1 MIPPRW
7 TVGIAVG
14 PPRTRCP
21 HDAARPGYL
30 DRSRAPPQAAAA
42 VARGEKIA
50 SGFGGDQGFSHGY
63 PAYMTEAVLR
73 LSLRCDRTAPRRT
86 REALDLIDWITS
98 IREDAKAR
106 RDRADHRCHYAF
118 GRHQQRADQ
127 GHGNAAPRSVDD
139 LGTPSSRFGSGSAV
153 PSKRSRATPAR
164 PANSRSNCAPM
175 ADRTCRRQSRR
186 GRFLRRPLGEP

>member
-1 MIPPRW
+1 VIPPRW

-14 PPRTRCP
+14 PPRTRFP
-21 HDAARPGYL
+21 HDAARPGYF
-30 DRSRAPPQAAAA
+30 DRSRAPPQAVAA

-50 SGFGGDQGFSHGY
+50 SGFGGDQGFSHGADGY

-73 LSLRCDRTAPRRT
+73 LSSRCDRTAPRRT
-86 REALDLIDWITS
+86 RAALDLIDGITS

-106 RDRADHRCHYAF
+106 RDRADHRCHHAF

-139 LGTPSSRFGSGSAV
+139 LGTPSSRSGSGSAV
-153 PSKRSRATPAR
+153 PSKRPRATPAR
-164 PANSRSNCAPM
+164 PANSRSNCSPM
-175 ADRTCRRQSRR
+175 GDRTCRRPSRM
-186 GRFLRRPLGEP
+186 GRSCGGL